1 MKPHK
6 GQSSLSLIPKGDLES
21 ELHERASPTWRQGAG
36 LYVPSKSVIGC
47 RLPLGRANLPSISY
61 EVAPFSKGIKAN
73 AQGKGIW
80 VGHQQHSLQT
90 VHVPHPEGPGT
101 CSVSGS
107 SR

>member
-1 MKPHK
+1 MKERVPPGGK
-6 GQSSLSLIPKGDLES
+6 GLAFMSLLSQSL
-21 ELHERASPTWRQGAG
+21 AAG
-36 LYVPSKSVIGC
+36 CPWGG
-47 RLPLGRANLPSISY
+47 PNLPSISY